1 MRLSRGETV
10 TVKRYGTN
18 PHGELTVISEH
29 AVSSCA
35 VIIRFSAE
43 PLDLRS
49 DVVTT
54 ATLLAPYGT
63 DLRETDRVVQADGT
77 QWDVIGKPSNVKS
90 PLTGWRPGQRATL
103 QHVSG

>member
-1 MRLSRGETV
+1 MRLPFGETV
-10 TVKRYGTN
+10 TIQRLGTN
-18 PHGELTVISEH
+18 PHGETTVISEH
-29 AVSSCA
+29 TAPNCA
-35 VIIRFSAE
+35 VLIRSSVE
-43 PLDLRS
+43 PLDLRT

-63 DLRETDRVVQADGT
+63 DLRETDRVVQGDGT
-77 QWDVIGKPSNVKS
+77 RWEVVGKPSNIKS